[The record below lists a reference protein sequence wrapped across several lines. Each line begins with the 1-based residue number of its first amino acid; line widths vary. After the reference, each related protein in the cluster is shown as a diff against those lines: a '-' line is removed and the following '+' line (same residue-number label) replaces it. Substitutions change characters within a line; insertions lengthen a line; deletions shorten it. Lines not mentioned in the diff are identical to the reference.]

1 MASTGGDNN
10 GRKRSTVTFAEPA
23 RLATTQG
30 SAETTPAIEEVITV
44 AEIAKEAVHLVSSE
58 GEKKVAKTEKQAKEE
73 AHRAV
78 EKLRDVL
85 KEKRSLYGGD
95 LSSQEEIEKS
105 LIKLIKLFKS
115 DGGSSA
121 LTKKA
126 AILSLERMTLLANMD
141 KAVSQATINATEDY
155 EEAMSLI
162 GTRVSQSLI
171 KDAFVE
177 EKQILAQADRLVNPK
192 EKESSDMET
201 EELNEGKRKKV
212 VK

>member
-141 KAVSQATINATEDY
+141 KAVSQATINATEAY

>member
-177 EKQILAQADRLVNPK
+177 EKQILAQADKLVNPK